1 MLQMLPSR
9 NPNSSDRNKICIQ
22 ISKIQNVS
30 YECDLTEHNKFYKRH
45 NRDYPNSLGNVGRGI
60 VYLNVVLYFIV
71 SILKHK
77 YITTYSWALQ
87 ELQMKDT
94 LPGKY
99 PILYTLIF
107 YRYMKTIKQKD
118 LEAL

>member
-9 NPNSSDRNKICIQ
+9 KPYSSGRNKICFQ
-22 ISKIQNVS
+22 ISKIQSRS
-30 YECDLTEHNKFYKRH
+30 YEYDLTEHNKLYKSH
-45 NRDYPNSLGNVGRGI
+45 NHVYPNSLRNVGRGT
-60 VYLNVVLYFIV
+60 VYLSVVLYSIV

-77 YITTYSWALQ
+77 YITAYSWALQ

-99 PILYTLIF
+99 PILHTLIF
-107 YRYMKTIKQKD
+107 CQYMKTIKQKD
-118 LEAL
+118 LKAL